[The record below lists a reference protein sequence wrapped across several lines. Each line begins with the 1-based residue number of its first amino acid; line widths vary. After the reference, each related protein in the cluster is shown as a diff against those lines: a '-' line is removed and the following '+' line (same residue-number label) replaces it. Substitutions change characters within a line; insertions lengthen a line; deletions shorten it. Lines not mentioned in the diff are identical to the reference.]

1 MYANYIKR
9 TFDTV
14 AAIVLLVLASIP
26 FLIIA
31 LVIRSDG
38 GPAFFRQQRT
48 GRGGVPFTLYKF
60 RSMVA
65 HNDATD
71 SSTEDQPTKFGPLLR
86 SLSLDELPQLI
97 NIVKGDM
104 SFVGPRPWM
113 VEYHKAMNNQQRRR
127 TNVRPGIT
135 GLAQAHG
142 RNSLTIHEKIA
153 YDLEYVEKISFITDI
168 RVVLLTI
175 KALFAKKSN
184 AVNLGKY
191 GIHEELAEL
200 DRFNNSTAEGY

>member
-9 TFDTV
+9 TFDTT
-14 AAIVLLVLASIP
+14 AAIIILILASVP

-31 LVIRSDG
+31 LIIRSDG
-38 GPAFFRQQRT
+38 GPAFFRQKRT
-48 GRGGVPFTLYKF
+48 GRGGAPFTLYKF

-65 HNDATD
+65 NNDATD
-71 SSTEDQPTKFGPLLR
+71 GSTEDQPTKFGPLLR

-97 NIVKGDM
+97 NIIKGDM

-113 VEYHKAMNNQQRRR
+113 VEYHKAMNNKQRRR

-153 YDLEYVEKISFITDI
+153 YDLEYVEKISFATDI

-200 DRFNNSTAEGY
+200 NKSNSQVA

>member
-1 MYANYIKR
+1 
-9 TFDTV
+9 
-14 AAIVLLVLASIP
+14 
-26 FLIIA
+26 
-31 LVIRSDG
+31 
-38 GPAFFRQQRT
+38 
-48 GRGGVPFTLYKF
+48 
-60 RSMVA
+60 MVA

-71 SSTEDQPTKFGPLLR
+71 GSTEDQPTKFGPLLR

-97 NIVKGDM
+97 NIIKGDM

-113 VEYHKAMNNQQRRR
+113 VEYHKAMNSKQRRR

-153 YDLEYVEKISFITDI
+153 YDLEYVDKISFVTDI
-168 RVVLLTI
+168 RVIVLTI

-200 DRFNNSTAEGY
+200 NKCNSQAA

>member
-9 TFDTV
+9 TFDTL
-14 AAIVLLVLASIP
+14 AAIVLLVPASIP

-97 NIVKGDM
+97 NIIKGDM

-153 YDLEYVEKISFITDI
+153 YDLEYVEKISFATDI
-168 RVVLLTI
+168 RIVLLTI

>member
-9 TFDTV
+9 AFDTV
-14 AAIVLLVLASIP
+14 AAIVLLVLASVP

-97 NIVKGDM
+97 NIIKGDM

-153 YDLEYVEKISFITDI
+153 YDLEYVNKISFATDI

-175 KALFAKKSN
+175 KVLFAKKSN

-200 DRFNNSTAEGY
+200 NKSNSQAA

>member
-9 TFDTV
+9 ILDTIL
-14 AAIVLLVLASIP
+14 AIILLVLASVP

-31 LVIRSDG
+31 LIIRSDG
-38 GPAFFRQQRT
+38 SPAFFRQKRT
-48 GRGGVPFTLYKF
+48 GRGGTTFTLYKF

-65 HNDATD
+65 NNDATD
-71 SSTEDQPTKFGPLLR
+71 GSTEDQPTKFGPLLR

-97 NIVKGDM
+97 NIIKGDM

-113 VEYHKAMNNQQRRR
+113 VEYHKAMNNKQRRR

-153 YDLEYVEKISFITDI
+153 YDLEYVEKISFATDI

-175 KALFAKKSN
+175 RALFAKKSN

-200 DRFNNSTAEGY
+200 NKSNSQVA